1 MSMHAE
7 VSVVLSL
14 PSLELCVAPVSDV
27 VSPLVDS
34 AVAVGVSP
42 VVALDVDA
50 VSELAAPVSS
60 VVNGT
65 VVFSPSFDVTS
76 TVVDVVE
83 PSSPLVSPSGVALPH
98 ADANITAIIQG

>member
-1 MSMHAE
+1 MHAE

-34 AVAVGVSP
+34 AVAVDVSP

-50 VSELAAPVSS
+50 VSVLAAPVSS